1 MNAIPPPG
9 LQIIVLAAGFST
21 RMGQS
26 KALARVRGISLFRGT
41 LKLMSDLRAGD
52 MVAVVPHGAARFRIE
67 ARGIEVKFAGNA
79 QRALV
84 LASSVRRGIAASRY
98 SRAVLLLPVDLV
110 DLKASELRRL
120 ISRWRAAPR
129 RVVAR
134 RIGENG
140 ATPLILPRWLYPR
153 ALRIVGDVGL
163 REMVQRL
170 PPRNLV
176 LVELRSAAIDVDTP
190 ADLQLARRRFRHR

>member
-1 MNAIPPPG
+1 
-9 LQIIVLAAGFST
+9 
-21 RMGQS
+21 
-26 KALARVRGISLFRGT
+26 
-41 LKLMSDLRAGD
+41 MSELRAGD
-52 MVAVVPHGAARFRIE
+52 MVAVVPRGAARFRLE
-67 ARGIEVKFAGNA
+67 AHGIEVKFAGNA
-79 QRALV
+79 QRALG

-98 SRAVLLLPVDLV
+98 ARAVLLLPVDLV

-140 ATPLILPRWLYPR
+140 ATPLILPRWLYPL

-170 PPRNLV
+170 PPSNLV